1 MGFSGKRKYTCLQLV
16 HLILVGGGGGDKHE
30 EKEAGRSREEEKGFA
45 GRRIETCNG

>member
-1 MGFSGKRKYTCLQLV
+1 MSPACAPDFGWWWWL
-16 HLILVGGGGGDKHE
+16 GDKHE